1 MKGSRSSG
9 VRALLAV
16 LLLAGAAP
24 GPARADD
31 GRAAREL
38 ATFQAWLDSARA
50 GYGCDEG
57 PAPFRNK
64 TVEAAYPGRRFY
76 YVLTYARG
84 IPPPYKKPTTVVAEV
99 AGGQVSSVHPVS
111 MDGYRTGLKRVG
123 SSKDAR
129 LAAAAVMVLAFADP
143 GERRWP
149 FDPGKFKV
157 RRSGGRW
164 VCSYAHGSALYT
176 SQVIFDKAGVLSSFQ
191 AGAPPV
197 P

>member
-1 MKGSRSSG
+1 MLLG
-9 VRALLAV
+9 LLAV
-16 LLLAGAAP
+16 AAP
-24 GPARADD
+24 GPAGADD
-31 GRAAREL
+31 ALAAREL
-38 ATFQAWLDSARA
+38 ETFEAWLDSARA

-57 PAPFRNK
+57 PALFRNK

-99 AGGQVSSVHPVS
+99 AGAQVRTIHPVS

-123 SSKDAR
+123 SAKDAR
-129 LAAAAVMVLAFADP
+129 LAAAAVMILATADP
-143 GERRWP
+143 GERRWR
-149 FDPGKFKV
+149 FDPSNFKV
-157 RRSGGRW
+157 QRRGGRW